1 MAFTQEFIDDMMRRA
16 LQEAAT
22 GAAAGEGGPFGA
34 VVVDAAG
41 NVLAEAHNRVLVG
54 HDATAHAEV
63 MAIRRA
69 GEKLGTHDL
78 AGCTLFSSCE
88 PCPMCLA
95 AIIWANIKQVYFGGT
110 RADAAAIG
118 FRDAAIYDYLSGD
131 NMLGLQA
138 TALSG
143 DDCRRLFAEYR
154 KAQGEMY

>member
-1 MAFTQEFIDDMMRRA
+1 
-16 LQEAAT
+16 
-22 GAAAGEGGPFGA
+22 
-34 VVVDAAG
+34 
-41 NVLAEAHNRVLVG
+41 
-54 HDATAHAEV
+54 
-63 MAIRRA
+63 
-69 GEKLGTHDL
+69 
-78 AGCTLFSSCE
+78 
-88 PCPMCLA
+88 MCLA